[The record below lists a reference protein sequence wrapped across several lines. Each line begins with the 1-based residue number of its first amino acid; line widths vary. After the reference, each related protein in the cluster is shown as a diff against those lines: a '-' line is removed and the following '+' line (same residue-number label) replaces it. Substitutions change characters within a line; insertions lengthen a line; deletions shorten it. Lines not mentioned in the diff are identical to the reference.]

1 MGEDYFKEDVMKKIL
16 LISLAVFLLGYGLAF
31 AEEGKS
37 SVFSLD
43 GAIGL
48 GTEPESG
55 FGSAFAVRFGVS
67 QDFLKV
73 FKKAKRSKHTEN
85 LQLRADLSYLK
96 WEQDISGIDVS
107 YRRIPIFFGGRY
119 IFPTKLADAF
129 SIYVEG
135 GLEISLDKA
144 EAVVP
149 PTTSVSESETNIG
162 ITPGVGIM
170 YPFNE
175 KLSAGLDLRGHFIS
189 DNYWTWMLSLNYN
202 FGNR

>member
-1 MGEDYFKEDVMKKIL
+1 MKKIL
-16 LISLAVFLLGYGLAF
+16 LFSLVVLLLGYGSAF

-37 SVFSLD
+37 SVFTLD
-43 GAIGL
+43 GSIGL

-73 FKKAKRSKHTEN
+73 FKKAKRTKHTES
-85 LQLRADLSYLK
+85 LQLRADVSYLK
-96 WEQDISGIDVS
+96 WETDVSGVDIS
-107 YRRIPIFFGGRY
+107 YRRIPFFFGGRY

-135 GLEISLDKA
+135 GLEISLDEA

-149 PTTSVSESETNIG
+149 PAPSVSVSETNIG

-170 YPFNE
+170 YPFSE

-189 DNYWTWMLSLNYN
+189 DNYWTWMLSINYN
-202 FGNR
+202 FGKR